1 MDWKV
6 DGTYNLFTPF
16 QEGESRKKVEALQKV
31 LQKIEGKCK
40 FTLENLDYISL
51 DVLINKMEESF
62 HNIYIY
68 QFIMMYILNIIL
80 SVIP

>member
-1 MDWKV
+1 MV
-6 DGTYNLFTPF
+6 DLIFLHLSRREN
-16 QEGESRKKVEALQKV
+16 QEKKLRPSKKSYRKLKA
-31 LQKIEGKCK
+31 KCK